1 MELKH
6 ELLMPVDNADVE
18 NMDTDDLVHFTTTLI
33 LTLGRARHELRKR
46 VKGLKDVEDDKEAT
60 Q

>member
-18 NMDTDDLVHFTTTLI
+18 SMETDELVHFTTTLI
-33 LTLGRARHELRKR
+33 LTLGRARHEIQKR
-46 VKGLKDVEDDKEAT
+46 VKGLKEAEEKKNN
-60 Q
+60 